1 MSRGTPRA
9 RCVCLCVL
17 YACLH
22 VRDDWAKVLPHCLFS
37 VSIASLCISVFFTA
51 LFAFNNMPKAHHRGS
66 ETPSVAVVIIFVCE
80 ILKCLPSEQ
89 RCALVCVLSDS
100 MCVLDL
106 SPRVF
111 FFFFALCMLIWEEA
125 YSLGLQGG
133 VFSADFVWFKARGS
147 YRSIETETHHGYV
160 QQIGCGYGKQPQ
172 LNSENSYVNMLF
184 KSFNYNLELN
194 CTVRKIQLL
203 LNHCIFLSYVIA
215 LISFLGDLWPFLTP
229 STSFVAG
236 APVTKTNQT

>member
-17 YACLH
+17 YACMH
-22 VRDDWAKVLPHCLFS
+22 VHDDWAKVLPHCLFS
-37 VSIASLCISVFFTA
+37 VSIAALCISVFFTA

-89 RCALVCVLSDS
+89 RRALVCVLSDS

-111 FFFFALCMLIWEEA
+111 FFLFCSVYAYLRGGLFIRSAGRCVFCWLCMVQSQRLIQINRDRDPPRLRA
-125 YSLGLQGG
+125 
-133 VFSADFVWFKARGS
+133 ADW
-147 YRSIETETHHGYV
+147 
-160 QQIGCGYGKQPQ
+160 
-172 LNSENSYVNMLF
+172 
-184 KSFNYNLELN
+184 
-194 CTVRKIQLL
+194 
-203 LNHCIFLSYVIA
+203 
-215 LISFLGDLWPFLTP
+215 LWLWQAAT
-229 STSFVAG
+229 A
-236 APVTKTNQT
+236 